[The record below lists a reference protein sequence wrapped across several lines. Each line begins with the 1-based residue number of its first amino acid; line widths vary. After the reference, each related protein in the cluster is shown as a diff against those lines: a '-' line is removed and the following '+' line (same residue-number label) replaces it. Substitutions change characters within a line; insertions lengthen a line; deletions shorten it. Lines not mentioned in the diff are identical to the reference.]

1 MEPRTLILEPDGW
14 EGTSVVI
21 AEAGGVLGRSATGTD
36 IQLELPSVS
45 RRHAEIHCTP
55 EGWNIADL
63 GSSQGT
69 TANWIRLDADER
81 VLLSD
86 GDRLELGG
94 IQFLVRVSGPSFTPA
109 KPAPRETAVS
119 HGTVSAEEYRT
130 RGSLL
135 MRLGGAEDTER
146 EFSWQ
151 EFYSIYAPVISG
163 FARRAGCATSDVDD
177 IVHDVMTG
185 FFKAAERFEY
195 DPKLGRFRGYLK
207 TATINALRNRHRK
220 NKGKSTFNQELIEQ
234 QPAHVEVLW
243 DQEWLGSL
251 IIRALDSVRSQTNLE
266 PSSWEA
272 FELYG
277 RRNVPI
283 EEVSQRLDLSPE
295 AIRKAK
301 SRIALL
307 VRQEIERLRVEDP

>member
-1 MEPRTLILEPDGW
+1 MEQRTLTLDPDGW
-14 EGTSVVI
+14 DGTPVVI
-21 AEAGGVLGRSATGTD
+21 TEPGGVLGRAALDTD
-36 IQLELPSVS
+36 IRVDLPSIS
-45 RRHAEIHCTP
+45 RRHAEVRC
-55 EGWNIADL
+55 EQDGWKIADL
-63 GSSQGT
+63 GSSHGT
-69 TANWIRLDADER
+69 SPNWIRLDTGESV
-81 VLLSD
+81 VLIE
-86 GDRLELGG
+86 GDRVELGG
-94 IQFLVRVSGPSFTPA
+94 IQFLVRVSGPSFKRP
-109 KPAPRETAVS
+109 KPPPRETAVS
-119 HGTVSAEEYRT
+119 HGSVSAEEYRT

-135 MRLGGAEDTER
+135 LRLGGVEGEDR

-151 EFYSIYAPVISG
+151 QFYTTYAPVISG
-163 FARRAGCATSDVDD
+163 FARRAGCASSDIDD

-185 FFKAAERFEY
+185 FFKAAEQFEY

-207 TATINALRNRHRK
+207 TSTINALRNRYRK
-220 NKGKSTFNQELIEQ
+220 NKGKSTLDQDIIEQ
-234 QPAHVEVLW
+234 QPANVEVLW

-251 IIRALDSVRSQTNLE
+251 IIRALDSVRNQTNLE

-283 EEVSQRLDLSPE
+283 GEVSQRLGLSPE

-307 VRQEIERLRVEDP
+307 VRDEIERLRLEDP

>member
-1 MEPRTLILEPDGW
+1 MEQRTLTLEPDGW
-14 EGTSVVI
+14 QGTPVVFT
-21 AEAGGVLGRSATGTD
+21 EPGGVLGRATPGTD
-36 IQLELPSVS
+36 VRVDLPSIS
-45 RRHAEIHCTP
+45 RRHAEIRCEP
-55 EGWNIADL
+55 IGWVITDL
-63 GSSQGT
+63 GSSHGT
-69 TANWIRLDADER
+69 SANWMRLDSGESV
-81 VLLSD
+81 VLVE
-86 GDRLELGG
+86 GDRVELGG
-94 IQFLVRVSGPSFTPA
+94 IQFLVRVSGPPFNRP
-109 KPAPRETAVS
+109 KPPPREAVVS
-119 HGTVSAEEYRT
+119 HGSVSAEEYRT

-135 MRLGGAEDTER
+135 MRLGGAEGKDR

-151 EFYSIYAPVISG
+151 EFYTIYAPVISG
-163 FARRAGCATSDVDD
+163 FARRAGCASSDIDD

-207 TATINALRNRHRK
+207 TSTINALRNQHRK
-220 NKGKSTFNQELIEQ
+220 NKGKSTFDQEFIEQ
-234 QPAHVEVLW
+234 QPARAEVLW

-251 IIRALDSVRSQTNLE
+251 IVRALDSVRSQTNLE

-283 EEVSQRLDLSPE
+283 EEVSQRLGLSPE

-307 VRQEIERLRVEDP
+307 VRDEIDRLRAEDL